1 MLDGEHVSMY
11 AGFPSNGLVL
21 VPLQISAYKAFNT
34 IFKLMVFLLE
44 KKKKKTS
51 IYNLEWT

>member
-1 MLDGEHVSMY
+1 MVIYSSIIK
-11 AGFPSNGLVL
+11 FTTSNNTFDV
-21 VPLQISAYKAFNT
+21 FNFQYLFLFLF
-34 IFKLMVFLLE
+34 FKLMVFLLG

>member
-1 MLDGEHVSMY
+1 MVIYSSIIK
-11 AGFPSNGLVL
+11 FTTSNNSFDV
-21 VPLQISAYKAFNT
+21 FNFQYLFLFLF
-34 IFKLMVFLLE
+34 FKLMVFLLGK